1 MEWPNDEILSG
12 IYVCGGMLA
21 EIYACGR
28 LSYST
33 LYSSKA
39 KPFPLLHFEPGG
51 GMIYLRND

>member
-12 IYVCGGMLA
+12 IYVCVGMLA

-39 KPFPLLHFEPGG
+39 KPFPLFISSPAAG
-51 GMIYLRND
+51 